1 MGLSLRHLLL
11 LVVAGLVAS
20 LLKELRRRRMRLQ
33 PRFPDLTMEE
43 ALELWREGGRAD
55 PDADLLRAHENRIS
69 SGAVWEAA
77 ARSALEAERLTRTSP
92 DPRRTLRQAILAQA
106 VLALKLEA
114 IRERDETARQ
124 ALIRGYR
131 PGMDE
136 LLAAAAA
143 ACHLTWRLLRHYGR
157 LKFDDA
163 VREDWFHR
171 FLHLARPYIREKVR
185 LAAAALVEMD
195 EDARRFAAV
204 YDELL
209 EELGKQALAAPPKQR
224 FVRPDL
230 PDA

>member
-1 MGLSLRHLLL
+1 
-11 LVVAGLVAS
+11 
-20 LLKELRRRRMRLQ
+20 MRLR

-43 ALELWREGGRAD
+43 ALELWRRDRRTD
-55 PDADLLRAHENRIS
+55 PDADLVPVPNAFLC
-69 SGAVWEAA
+69 SGTVWEAA
-77 ARSALEAERLTRTSP
+77 SRSALEAERLIRTSP
-92 DPRRTLRQAILAQA
+92 DPRRALRQAILAQA
-106 VLALKLEA
+106 ALALKLEA

-136 LLAAAAA
+136 LLAGAAA

-163 VREDWFHR
+163 VSEDWFHR
-171 FLHLARPYIREKVR
+171 FLRLARPYIREKVR

-209 EELGKQALAAPPKQR
+209 EGLGKQALAAPPKQR

-230 PDA
+230 PEA

>member
-1 MGLSLRHLLL
+1 
-11 LVVAGLVAS
+11 
-20 LLKELRRRRMRLQ
+20 
-33 PRFPDLTMEE
+33 MEE
-43 ALELWREGGRAD
+43 ALELWRRDRRAD
-55 PDADLLRAHENRIS
+55 PDADLVRVPDTLPC

-77 ARSALEAERLTRTSP
+77 ARSAREAERLSRASP
-92 DPRRTLRQAILAQA
+92 DPRRALRQAILAQA

-114 IRERDETARQ
+114 IRERDEAARQ

-136 LLAAAAA
+136 LLAAAAS

-209 EELGKQALAAPPKQR
+209 EELEKQALAAPPKQR

-230 PDA
+230 PEA